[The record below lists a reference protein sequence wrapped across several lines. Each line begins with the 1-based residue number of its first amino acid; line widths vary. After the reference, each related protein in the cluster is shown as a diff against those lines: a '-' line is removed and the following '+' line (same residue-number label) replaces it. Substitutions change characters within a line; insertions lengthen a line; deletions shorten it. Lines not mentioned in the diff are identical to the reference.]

1 VNGARRLIEALA
13 EVVAANIAEERIER
27 AILGARGAKPSRE
40 CGGASKAAQ
49 HATAAESGLRRSRA
63 TRSSHAMCLCA
74 PIAALIGRPRRKSG
88 LT

>member
-49 HATAAESGLRRSRA
+49 ARYGGRVRLAA
-63 TRSSHAMCLCA
+63 
-74 PIAALIGRPRRKSG
+74 KSG
-88 LT
+88 HTIQSCDVSLRAHCGLSAAPDENRG